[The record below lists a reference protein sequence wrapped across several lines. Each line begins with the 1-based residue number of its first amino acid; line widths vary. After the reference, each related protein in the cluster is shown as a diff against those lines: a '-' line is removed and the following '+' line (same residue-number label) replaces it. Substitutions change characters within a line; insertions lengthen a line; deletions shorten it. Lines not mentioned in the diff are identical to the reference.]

1 MSLKQE
7 LQHAYTSVVDIEKA
21 DSSLMKFPM
30 EELEKDDEH
39 FLRIQEERPCQQPF
53 GNIANKIKKA
63 AHQLTEKDK
72 SLNRHHKRGNQSFE
86 KLKKQSSPET
96 PESWKQPAPLLPQE
110 PTSVDEAHL
119 ANELRRDL
127 GA

>member
-1 MSLKQE
+1 
-7 LQHAYTSVVDIEKA
+7 
-21 DSSLMKFPM
+21 M

-86 KLKKQSSPET
+86 KLKKQSSQRHQRVG
-96 PESWKQPAPLLPQE
+96 SNQHLSFHKNQPQLMKL
-110 PTSVDEAHL
+110 T
-119 ANELRRDL
+119 
-127 GA
+127 